1 MIYQAHGAALCN
13 PVYDQLS
20 SVVSDNLL
28 SSKTPPY
35 IGYIYINLVT
45 VDDKNYTDFPF
56 DFL

>member
-1 MIYQAHGAALCN
+1 MIYQDHSLALYT

-20 SVVSDNLL
+20 SVVSGNLL